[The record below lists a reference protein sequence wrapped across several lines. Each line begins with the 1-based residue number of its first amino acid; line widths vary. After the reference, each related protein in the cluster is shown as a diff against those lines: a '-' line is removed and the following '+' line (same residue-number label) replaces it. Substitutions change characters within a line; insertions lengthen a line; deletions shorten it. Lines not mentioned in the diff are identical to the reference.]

1 MEAETVDECFEDGV
15 VMGERVAVEVL
26 LVELQFEREV
36 WEVLEWRVWVVEVVW
51 LWSDGDEMEIVERD
65 EGVVLMDR
73 CEDLDV

>member
-1 MEAETVDECFEDGV
+1 MEAETVDEYFEDGV